1 MASNSSETESRKRR
15 QPINQLKRDQ
25 PSTFATRRYAPSR
38 QALDF
43 NTDSLNTSH
52 IPTPSPTKK
61 TAGHGVD
68 AKPRQALDAPTRRS
82 LAAAFKS
89 TSPTNDENRPPSSLS
104 SSSKKRVRQ
113 SVKPRPAQAT
123 PRRLPRPVSK
133 AENYTRSGTP
143 SPTRGPVGS
152 IVSPLSSASSPPRG
166 LAEAYQRI
174 DDEENLA
181 QEESIDDMETYQY
194 PLPLSDRSR
203 EADLIRLQRI
213 QDSASPISLKASRR
227 ASPRTSIE
235 DMALVEEQTGDDMT
249 LHSDTTS
256 VLSSLDSLRDGS
268 AGRVES
274 QYAKDAQRLHGVL
287 QGQMFRKARIG
298 EKVGLTVENLRRRNE
313 SNESLVRAFGGSVS
327 SRGSDPSLNVPKD
340 WARKARP
347 SRDWLS
353 RINSKSGRYTGDVPK
368 KKIESPVV
376 AETSR
381 REWEEPI
388 DEWIKAAA
396 ETPLPAGEDR
406 SSQPTASSRGSTPT
420 NARKSDSTIDK
431 LQDWEINDDEFTGR
445 FLQVSESPPIQ
456 IRNISLDRIREREM
470 ESLEKRAV
478 TTNRLDELREKT
490 SEEPLR
496 RRKPSSFS
504 EDLQHRVNGEVN
516 GTPQRRRSSVNSHLN
531 HAINGKSQFQR
542 LDPAPV
548 DEGDPIPDTPVVVYK
563 SSPRETDQEKQ
574 SARSS
579 RRPSHERR
587 DSHSLLKNLAR
598 ASSASPSP
606 ATEKTLSRSAS
617 KIRKENI
624 SQPPGHASNDQKGG
638 RPDSPSDQDTRK
650 EIQMTPVIT
659 RSAVDLKTPVVTG
672 AWVDKGEDT
681 PGLSIPSIILKT
693 PLVTGAWVDTP
704 LPTGG
709 RGPPMPTPSDLDEAK
724 ELTMNLDDD
733 IRKLATTD
741 LIRKLNPTSPG
752 SKSRDQQPLKDSR
765 PLLHKSALEAII
777 SDAKSNSGNP
787 KPATSSADSDSEED
801 PTIHL
806 GDSTIQSLEEI
817 MENDTNFSAILAPS
831 TTTTPPG
838 EEEENNNDDD
848 DNDESLH
855 NAKRKTSLSDL
866 KTYTQLTTRLNTILP
881 SLRSTK
887 RSLSS
892 LSRSL
897 SSPSL
902 STTQKS
908 KSLTAAT
915 NQNNE
920 CNEAGEFHDFI
931 WPCDRC
937 GCPGRPATW
946 EPGFDLTTVRI
957 PIPRLWRWERGDW
970 RPRLTWL
977 GLVTLV
983 GWAWWLGEEWAW
995 YAFPL

>member
-1 MASNSSETESRKRR
+1 
-15 QPINQLKRDQ
+15 
-25 PSTFATRRYAPSR
+25 
-38 QALDF
+38 
-43 NTDSLNTSH
+43 
-52 IPTPSPTKK
+52 
-61 TAGHGVD
+61 
-68 AKPRQALDAPTRRS
+68 
-82 LAAAFKS
+82 
-89 TSPTNDENRPPSSLS
+89 
-104 SSSKKRVRQ
+104 
-113 SVKPRPAQAT
+113 
-123 PRRLPRPVSK
+123 
-133 AENYTRSGTP
+133 
-143 SPTRGPVGS
+143 
-152 IVSPLSSASSPPRG
+152 
-166 LAEAYQRI
+166 
-174 DDEENLA
+174 
-181 QEESIDDMETYQY
+181 
-194 PLPLSDRSR
+194 
-203 EADLIRLQRI
+203 
-213 QDSASPISLKASRR
+213 
-227 ASPRTSIE
+227 
-235 DMALVEEQTGDDMT
+235 
-249 LHSDTTS
+249 
-256 VLSSLDSLRDGS
+256 
-268 AGRVES
+268 
-274 QYAKDAQRLHGVL
+274 
-287 QGQMFRKARIG
+287 
-298 EKVGLTVENLRRRNE
+298 
-313 SNESLVRAFGGSVS
+313 
-327 SRGSDPSLNVPKD
+327 
-340 WARKARP
+340 
-347 SRDWLS
+347 
-353 RINSKSGRYTGDVPK
+353 
-368 KKIESPVV
+368 
-376 AETSR
+376 
-381 REWEEPI
+381 
-388 DEWIKAAA
+388 
-396 ETPLPAGEDR
+396 
-406 SSQPTASSRGSTPT
+406 
-420 NARKSDSTIDK
+420 
-431 LQDWEINDDEFTGR
+431 
-445 FLQVSESPPIQ
+445 
-456 IRNISLDRIREREM
+456 
-470 ESLEKRAV
+470 
-478 TTNRLDELREKT
+478 
-490 SEEPLR
+490 
-496 RRKPSSFS
+496 
-504 EDLQHRVNGEVN
+504 
-516 GTPQRRRSSVNSHLN
+516 
-531 HAINGKSQFQR
+531 
-542 LDPAPV
+542 
-548 DEGDPIPDTPVVVYK
+548 
-563 SSPRETDQEKQ
+563 
-574 SARSS
+574 
-579 RRPSHERR
+579 
-587 DSHSLLKNLAR
+587 
-598 ASSASPSP
+598 
-606 ATEKTLSRSAS
+606 
-617 KIRKENI
+617 
-624 SQPPGHASNDQKGG
+624 
-638 RPDSPSDQDTRK
+638 
-650 EIQMTPVIT
+650 MTPVIT

-681 PGLSIPSIILKT
+681 PGLSVPSIILKT

-787 KPATSSADSDSEED
+787 KPATSSGDSDSEED
-801 PTIHL
+801 PTLHL

-887 RSLSS
+887 RSLAS

-983 GWAWWLGEEWAW
+983 GWAWWVGEEWAW

>member
-1 MASNSSETESRKRR
+1 MASNSSETESKKPR
-15 QPINQLKRDQ
+15 QPTNQIKRDQ
-25 PSTFATRRYAPSR
+25 PLTFATRRYAPLR

-61 TAGHGVD
+61 AAGHGVE

-89 TSPTNDENRPPSSLS
+89 TSPTNDENRPPSSS
-104 SSSKKRVRQ
+104 SSSGTKRVRQ
-113 SVKPRPAQAT
+113 SSKPRLAQAT
-123 PRRLPRPVSK
+123 SRGLPRPVSK
-133 AENYTRSGTP
+133 AENYTRLGTP
-143 SPTRGPVGS
+143 SPTRGRTTS

-203 EADLIRLQRI
+203 EADLMRLQRI

-227 ASPRTSIE
+227 VSPPTYIG
-235 DMALVEEQTGDDMT
+235 DPALAEEQMGDDMT

-256 VLSSLDSLRDGS
+256 VRSSLDSIRDGS

-287 QGQMFRKARIG
+287 QGQVFRKARVG
-298 EKVGLTVENLRRRNE
+298 EKVGLTVENLRRRNG
-313 SNESLVRAFGGSVS
+313 SNESLGSVFGGSVS
-327 SRGSDPSLNVPKD
+327 SKGSDPSLNVPKD

-376 AETSR
+376 SETSR

-406 SSQPTASSRGSTPT
+406 SSQPTPSSRDSTPT
-420 NARKSDSTIDK
+420 NTRRTDSTIDK
-431 LQDWEINDDEFTGR
+431 LQEWEINDDEFTGR

-456 IRNISLDRIREREM
+456 IRNFTLDRIREREM

-496 RRKPSSFS
+496 RRKPSSSS
-504 EDLQHRVNGEVN
+504 EDIQHRMNGEVN
-516 GTPQRRRSSVNSHLN
+516 GTRQRRRSSMNSHLN
-531 HAINGKSQFQR
+531 HAIDGDSQVQI
-542 LDPAPV
+542 LDAVPI

-563 SSPRETDQEKQ
+563 SSPRGTDREKQ

-606 ATEKTLSRSAS
+606 AKESVNSQAAS
-617 KIRKENI
+617 MNRIEDV
-624 SQPPGHASNDQKGG
+624 SQPADNTSVDGKGG
-638 RPDSPSDQDTRK
+638 RPDSPQSDPDIEK
-650 EIQMTPVIT
+650 EIQKTPSIL
-659 RSAVDLKTPVVTG
+659 RSAVNLKTPVVTG

-681 PGLSIPSIILKT
+681 PEPSISSINLKT
-693 PLVTGAWVDTP
+693 PLVTGAWLDTP

-724 ELTMNLDDD
+724 DLTMNLDND

-741 LIRKLNPTSPG
+741 LIRKLNPGSPR

-777 SDAKSNSGNP
+777 SDAKSDSRHS
-787 KPATSSADSDSEED
+787 KAATSFEDSDSEED
-801 PTIHL
+801 PTLHL

-817 MENDTNFSAILAPS
+817 LENNTNLSTILAPS
-831 TTTTPPG
+831 QTTTSTEG
-838 EEEENNNDDD
+838 DTEYDD
-848 DNDESLH
+848 DNDTEPPE
-855 NAKRKTSLSDL
+855 NAIRKPSLSDL
-866 KTYTQLTTRLNTILP
+866 KTYTHLTSRLNTIIP

-887 RSLSS
+887 RSISS

-908 KSLTAAT
+908 KSLTPAVT
-915 NQNNE
+915 QDNE

-957 PIPRLWRWERGDW
+957 PIPRLWRWERDDW

-977 GLVTLV
+977 GLVTLL
-983 GWAWWLGEEWAW
+983 GWAWWLAEEWAW
-995 YAFPL
+995 YAPL